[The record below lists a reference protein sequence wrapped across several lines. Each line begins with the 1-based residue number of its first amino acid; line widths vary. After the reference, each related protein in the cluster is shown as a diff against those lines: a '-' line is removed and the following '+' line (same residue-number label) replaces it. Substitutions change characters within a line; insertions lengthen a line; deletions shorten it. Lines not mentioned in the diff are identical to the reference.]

1 MGDGG
6 WGMGDGE
13 EGGRRKVPSVFRPPD
28 WRRAPPAGH
37 LARTPYPVPRTPYPV
52 PRTRMPDRP
61 LLVTSALPYANGP
74 LHLGHLAGA
83 YLPADLFV
91 RYQRLEGRD
100 VVWVCGSD
108 EHGAAVAIRARQ
120 EGTTPQAI
128 VDRYHAELA
137 AAFDGFGI
145 AFDVYGRTT
154 SETHRETSQALF
166 RTIEAAGGFERT
178 TTTQPFD
185 PEAGLFLADRF
196 VRGTCPVCGYADAYG
211 DQCENCGSS
220 LSPDDLIDPRSA
232 LSGAAPVARETTH
245 WYLPLDQLQA
255 RLTAWIDTK
264 AEWKPNVLGQVR
276 SWLEG
281 GLAPRAMTR
290 DLDWGVPVPPEVEG
304 ETDGKVLYV
313 WFDAPIGYVS
323 LTREWAASGGDPDRW
338 RRYWQV
344 AEDGTEPE
352 LVHFIGK
359 DNIVFHCLVFPAIL
373 IAHNAAEPAGPQY
386 VLPENVPANEF
397 LNLEGQKI
405 STSRG
410 WAVWADE
417 ALGAFDADALRYA
430 LAVGLPETKDA
441 DFSWA
446 DFQNRVNGE
455 LADVVG
461 NFCNRA
467 LTFAARFTDG
477 AVPDLVEPS
486 DADRAML
493 DALAA
498 APAEIGEAYRGYR
511 LREAV
516 ARTVH
521 LARQGNQFLQES
533 EPWKTRKT
541 DERAMRNAV
550 HVALQTTAGLS
561 ILLEPAVPG
570 IAVRLREMLRLEG
583 VRSSR
588 RAGTDG
594 LGWADAGRPLL
605 DPGHAIG
612 EPGILVRKVED
623 DEVEAQRE
631 RLRQRAAEAEGGAL
645 TEADPDAPVEAPD
658 GGPYA
663 PLADEI
669 VFDQF
674 APLDLRVGEVVAAE
688 PHPNADKLLRFD
700 LDLGF
705 ETRQVLSG
713 VREHLAP
720 EDMLGKR
727 VVVVANLKPRTIRGL
742 ESRGMILFAE
752 DRDGRLRPV
761 ETDGEPGAVVK

>member
-1 MGDGG
+1 
-6 WGMGDGE
+6 
-13 EGGRRKVPSVFRPPD
+13 
-28 WRRAPPAGH
+28 
-37 LARTPYPVPRTPYPV
+37 
-52 PRTRMPDRP
+52 MPDRP

-108 EHGAAVAIRARQ
+108 EHGAAVAIRARR
-120 EGTTPQAI
+120 EGTTPQAV
-128 VDRYHAELA
+128 VDRYHKEIA
-137 AAFDGFGI
+137 AAFRGFGV
-145 AFDVYGRTT
+145 AFDVYGRT
-154 SETHRETSQALF
+154 SSDTHRETSQEMF
-166 RTIEAAGGFERT
+166 RTIEAAGGFDRK
-178 TTTQPFD
+178 TTTQLFD

-211 DQCENCGSS
+211 DQCEECGSS
-220 LSPDDLIDPRSA
+220 LSPDDLIDPRSV
-232 LSGAAPVARETTH
+232 LSGATPVPRETTH
-245 WYLPLDQLQA
+245 WYLPLDRMQA
-255 RLTAWIDTK
+255 ELAAWID
-264 AEWKPNVLGQVR
+264 ARDGWKPNVLGQVR
-276 SWLEG
+276 SWLTA

-290 DLDWGVPVPPEVEG
+290 DLDWGVPVPADVEG
-304 ETDGKVLYV
+304 ETEGKVLYV

-323 LTREWAASGGDPDRW
+323 LTREWAASGADAERW

-344 AEDGTEPE
+344 HEDGTEPE

-373 IAHNAAEPAGPQY
+373 MAHNRAAVGEANAAQAEGPQY

-410 WAVWADE
+410 WAVWAGE
-417 ALGAFDADALRYA
+417 ALDAFDADLLRYA
-430 LAVGLPETKDA
+430 LAVGLPETKDT
-441 DFSWA
+441 DFTWA

-477 AVPDLVEPS
+477 AVPDLAEPS

-498 APAEIGEAYRGYR
+498 APAAIGAAYRAYR
-511 LREAV
+511 IREAV
-516 ARTVH
+516 ALTVD
-521 LARQGNQFLQES
+521 LARKGNQYLQET

-541 DERAMRNAV
+541 DERAMRNTV
-550 HVALQTTAGLS
+550 HVALQATAGLS
-561 ILLEPAVPG
+561 ILLDPVVPG
-570 IAVRLREMLRLEG
+570 IAGRLREMLRLEG
-583 VRSSR
+583 VRSSE

-594 LGWADAGRPLL
+594 LGWDDAGRPLL
-605 DPGHAIG
+605 DAGHAIG

-631 RLRQRAAEAEGGAL
+631 RLRQRAAAAGASDVA
-645 TEADPDAPVEAPD
+645 EADPDAAVNAPD
-658 GGPYA
+658 GAPYA

-674 APLDLRVGEVVAAE
+674 APLDLRVGEIVAAE

-700 LDLGF
+700 VDLGF

-720 EDMLGKR
+720 EEMLGRR